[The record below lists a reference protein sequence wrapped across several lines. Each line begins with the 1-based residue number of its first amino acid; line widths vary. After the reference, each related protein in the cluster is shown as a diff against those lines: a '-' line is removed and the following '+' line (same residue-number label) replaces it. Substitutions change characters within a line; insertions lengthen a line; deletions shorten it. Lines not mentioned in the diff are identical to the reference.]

1 MESDATPLSEDERRE
16 LEELRAQKR
25 EREEAEQAMRE
36 RRELERLRSE
46 QAQAS
51 ASRTAD
57 GNRQL
62 REQAARERGRRL
74 MEPGEDL
81 SMPPG
86 QKIVLAI
93 VFLIVIGFV
102 LAILY
107 MRR

>member
-57 GNRQL
+57 GNRRL